1 MTDERATL
9 LLVDDEESLLRSLA
23 ANLRRS
29 YKIETATSGSEGLA
43 KLAASDIA
51 LVISDMRMPGMNG
64 AEFLARAQ
72 RAHERTVR
80 ILLTGQSDLES
91 AIRAI
96 NEGRIFRFLTKPV
109 SPAVLTATIEE
120 GLRVRALE
128 DAERELLEKTLTS
141 SIEVLTDVLA
151 MVHPECFSRATRLR
165 AIVAQLCKQLRV
177 EADWQVPI
185 AALLSQL
192 GFVALDPAT
201 VERLSSN
208 AEPSDEDRAEYA
220 KQSKVAAK
228 LVAAIP
234 RLETVARI
242 IEDHGDCTAAQ
253 PGTRATRI
261 HVGAHILGAALDF
274 DRKSSRLGATRAI
287 QAMRSVGAATP
298 GILDAL
304 EQVDLPWFKAKVE
317 ELTLGELRAGMVL
330 REEVRTGG
338 GTLLAA
344 SGTSLTEVLLTRI
357 RNFARNDGVV
367 EPIVVETAEA

>member
-1 MTDERATL
+1 
-9 LLVDDEESLLRSLA
+9 
-23 ANLRRS
+23 
-29 YKIETATSGSEGLA
+29 
-43 KLAASDIA
+43 
-51 LVISDMRMPGMNG
+51 
-64 AEFLARAQ
+64 
-72 RAHERTVR
+72 
-80 ILLTGQSDLES
+80 S

-165 AIVAQLCKQLRV
+165 AIVTQLCKQLRV
-177 EADWQVPI
+177 DSDWQLPI

-192 GFVALDPAT
+192 GFVALDPAS

-208 AEPSDEDRAEYA
+208 NDPSDEDRAEYA

-242 IEDHGDCTAAQ
+242 IEDHGDCTTAQ
-253 PGTRATRI
+253 PGATSKKI

-330 REEVRTGG
+330 REEVRTSG